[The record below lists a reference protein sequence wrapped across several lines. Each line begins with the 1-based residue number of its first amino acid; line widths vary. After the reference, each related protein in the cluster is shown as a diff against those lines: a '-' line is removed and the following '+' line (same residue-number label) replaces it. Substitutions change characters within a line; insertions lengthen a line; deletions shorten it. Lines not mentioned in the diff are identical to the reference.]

1 VWDTLSNDEK
11 KTNRQTADEIVS
23 KLVTVRRFHDA
34 MRVWNDIAVNERYR
48 AETGKVFDGSF
59 EDAINY
65 GPEMVFGWQVK
76 NAPQLQIGIDPTK
89 SNGGSRSLRLVF
101 QVRAKLDNLNV
112 SQLIPVDANS
122 EYDLEYYFTTEKFET
137 GSAPM
142 VQVFD
147 ATDGALLA
155 SSPQAPSG
163 SNPWSRLNLSFK
175 TAGKTEAV
183 TVRIVRVNCPD
194 EEALICPI
202 FGSIW
207 YDDFSLKRRR

>member
-1 VWDTLSNDEK
+1 
-11 KTNRQTADEIVS
+11 
-23 KLVTVRRFHDA
+23 
-34 MRVWNDIAVNERYR
+34 
-48 AETGKVFDGSF
+48 
-59 EDAINY
+59 
-65 GPEMVFGWQVK
+65 
-76 NAPQLQIGIDPTK
+76 
-89 SNGGSRSLRLVF
+89 
-101 QVRAKLDNLNV
+101 
-112 SQLIPVDANS
+112 
-122 EYDLEYYFTTEKFET
+122 
-137 GSAPM
+137 M

-175 TAGKTEAV
+175 TAGKTEAI
-183 TVRIVRVNCPD
+183 TLRIVRVACAD